1 MRVKFQMKLAVGFWE
16 LIPLELGAD
25 NSAEQNTATV
35 TKDNESNEGEIS
47 SETGSWVLGVDPLG
61 IRS

>member
-1 MRVKFQMKLAVGFWE
+1 MRVKFQVKLAVGFWE

-35 TKDNESNEGEIS
+35 TKD
-47 SETGSWVLGVDPLG
+47 SEDQDEEEPAVERNRASWLK
-61 IRS
+61 

>member
-35 TKDNESNEGEIS
+35 TRDNEDQVDEEPAVERNRA
-47 SETGSWVLGVDPLG
+47 SWLK
-61 IRS
+61 